1 MDTNIHNITL
11 TKARIPIQKLEDD
24 LEYLHKMQK
33 WKIKDTRKVRIQ
45 EKVSQENYD
54 LETLKNKLIE

>member
-11 TKARIPIQKLEDD
+11 TKARISIQKPEDD

-33 WKIKDTRKVRIQ
+33 WKIRDTRKVRIQ

>member
-1 MDTNIHNITL
+1 MDTNIHNLTL
-11 TKARIPIQKLEDD
+11 TKARIWIQKLKDD

-45 EKVSQENYD
+45 EKVSQENND